1 MILAALFWSSST
13 EVLYR
18 DIAGAK
24 QLCSEFHFKLP
35 VAPGYAGKAGFIS
48 FDAAGR
54 VTVQV
59 GYVWDGAS
67 GPTID
72 TPDSVCA
79 ALGHDVM
86 YELMALGLLPV
97 YVFKGPADLWFYERL
112 RADGMPALRA
122 WYWYKAVYVLGV
134 PGRGNDQVIKRAPVP
149 FPTTRPVL
157 YPVPG
162 YPLLM

>member
-1 MILAALFWSSST
+1 MILAALFWQPST

-24 QLCSEFHFKLP
+24 QLCSTFRFKLS
-35 VAPGYAGKAGFIS
+35 VAPGYAGKAGFIE

-54 VTVQV
+54 VTVSP

-72 TPDSVCA
+72 TLDSVCA

-86 YELMALGLLPV
+86 YELMSLGFLPV
-97 YVFKGPADLWFYERL
+97 FVYKNVADIWFYERL
-112 RADGMPALRA
+112 QADGMPQLRA
-122 WYWYKAVYVLGV
+122 WYWYKAVYVFGV
-134 PGRGNDQVIKRAPVP
+134 PGLSDDQIVKRAPVP
-149 FPTTRPVL
+149 FDIRRPQWS
-157 YPVPG
+157 PVPG
-162 YPLLM
+162 YHLAM